1 MAKLRQLSPDERNEL
16 QQLRKAYLAASA
28 EAAAAIG
35 AEGVSSERF
44 VQEQEKVTVIVRRIK
59 ELLGT

>member
-16 QQLRKAYLAASA
+16 QQLRYLAASA

-44 VQEQEKVTVIVRRIK
+44 AQEQEKVTVIVRRIK